1 MGPGVSAFLT
11 SFICRICK
19 CFLLTLVYVNTI
31 YTYTYI
37 YILHALHFNKLSK
50 TSRFSDDLISYGKLF
65 QILEPSTF
73 RLLKSKLF
81 WFHWK
86 ISKFNSYSSQNPV
99 TFWFNLERFFIK
111 LGFKSLFCKFQH
123 VTLSICLHSL
133 KTFLLLKVTLR
144 KIS

>member
-37 YILHALHFNKLSK
+37 YILHALHFNKLLK
-50 TSRFSDDLISYGKLF
+50 TSSFSEDLISYGKLF

-73 RLLKSKLF
+73 
-81 WFHWK
+81 
-86 ISKFNSYSSQNPV
+86 
-99 TFWFNLERFFIK
+99 
-111 LGFKSLFCKFQH
+111 LGF
-123 VTLSICLHSL
+123 
-133 KTFLLLKVTLR
+133 
-144 KIS
+144 